1 MTSATTTSRTPP
13 TELAVLGTARRPDPL
28 VSTPP
33 RQLPGFIASSFSPL
47 VADVADRCLRG
58 YHGEPPLPPSVGD
71 RTALVLAS
79 VRGDLAI
86 AAQIARTVAGGQRMS
101 PLLFFQSVATAVLG
115 HIAASWGVAGPV
127 VCVSPVGDPQTDAL
141 ALAAALIEDG
151 DADAVL
157 VLVAEPAW
165 TAQEEDRANATLV
178 VRRVDRLPNPP
189 TGHADEGDRHGEP

>member
-1 MTSATTTSRTPP
+1 MPSATTRTWPG
-13 TELAVLGTARRPDPL
+13 ELAVLGTARRPDPL
-28 VSTPP
+28 VTTPP
-33 RQLPGFIASSFSPL
+33 RPLPGFIASSFSPL

-58 YHGEPPLPPSVGD
+58 CFGEPPLPPAVGD

-86 AAQIARTVAGGQRMS
+86 AAEIARTVVAGDRMS

-115 HIAASWGVAGPV
+115 HTAARWGLAGPV
-127 VCVSPVGDPQTDAL
+127 VCVSPVGEPEADAL
-141 ALAAALIEDG
+141 DLAAALVGDG

-165 TAQEEDRANATLV
+165 TAADHDRAGATLL
-178 VRRVDRLPNPP
+178 VRREVPGAPP
-189 TGHADEGDRHGEP
+189 GQADEGD

>member
-1 MTSATTTSRTPP
+1 MTSATTSRTRPG
-13 TELAVLGTARRPDPL
+13 TLAVLGTARRPDPQ
-28 VSTPP
+28 VPVAP
-33 RQLPGFIASSFSPL
+33 RPLPGFVASTFSPL

-58 YHGEPPLPPSVGD
+58 YHGEPPLPATAGD

-86 AAQIARTVAGGQRMS
+86 AAEIARTVDGGHRMS

-115 HIAASWGVAGPV
+115 HIAARWGLAGPV
-127 VCVSPVGDPQTDAL
+127 VCVSPVGDPQADAL

-151 DADAVL
+151 DADAAL

-165 TAQEEDRANATLV
+165 TPGELDRASATLLG
-178 VRRVDRLPNPP
+178 RP
-189 TGHADEGDRHGEP
+189 TSAVTEPADEGDRHGQL